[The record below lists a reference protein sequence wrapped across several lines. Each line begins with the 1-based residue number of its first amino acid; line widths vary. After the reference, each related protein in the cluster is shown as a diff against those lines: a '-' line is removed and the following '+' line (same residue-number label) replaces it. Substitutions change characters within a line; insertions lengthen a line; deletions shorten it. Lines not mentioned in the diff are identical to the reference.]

1 MAMITKPAEVV
12 TCPFDETHVI
22 LKERLQF
29 HLTKCA
35 HAMNIKKSQVVSC
48 PFNSV
53 HRVPQWELNHHITI
67 CEDRKK
73 IETFGRS
80 TEDSTP
86 LFSVKR
92 LEVTPTE
99 NWDLVPGTTYRPSSV
114 MYKRPVL
121 LNLQGVTPSERKAF
135 RAEERRRLK
144 EYREQAAA
152 AAEQKQPDNNIVGYV
167 RLPKGTP
174 KAKELPVDV
183 PLMQEFEKLSVRT
196 TPENSADAGNSGDKN
211 PFEDKEGFV
220 VPRYSRR
227 GRGRFGR

>member
-1 MAMITKPAEVV
+1 MAMITKPVEVV
-12 TCPFDETHVI
+12 TCPFDEAHVI

-35 HAMNIKKSQVVSC
+35 YANKIKKSQVVLC

-53 HRVPQWELNHHITI
+53 HRVPQWELNHHINI

-73 IETFGRS
+73 IETFVQS
-80 TEDSTP
+80 TVDTTP
-86 LFSVKR
+86 LFSVKK
-92 LEVTPTE
+92 LEVTATE

-114 MYKRPVL
+114 MYDKPVL

-144 EYREQAAA
+144 EYQEQAAA
-152 AAEQKQPDNNIVGYV
+152 EKKQQDNNIVGYV
-167 RLPKGTP
+167 RRPKGTP
-174 KAKELPVDV
+174 KAKELPAVA
-183 PLMQEFEKLSVRT
+183 PLMQEFENLSVRT
-196 TPENSADAGNSGDKN
+196 TDAGNSGDKN
-211 PFEDKEGFV
+211 PFEDKDGFV

-227 GRGRFGR
+227 GRGRFCR